1 MGSYEGIRT
10 EGLRVF
16 GIVLSKLPE
25 PSEILEQ
32 SIERK
37 ILSLATAKDMSIM
50 IQKLIEMEETMT
62 LNYGLTNNVE

>member
-1 MGSYEGIRT
+1 VGSYEGIRT

-16 GIVLSKLPE
+16 STIISKLPE
-25 PSEILEQ
+25 PSDVFENSMEL
-32 SIERK
+32 K

-62 LNYGLTNNVE
+62 LS

>member
-16 GIVLSKLPE
+16 GIVLGKLPA
-25 PSEILEQ
+25 PSHVLEQ

-37 ILSLATAKDMSIM
+37 ILTLATAKDMSIM
-50 IQKLIEMEETMT
+50 IQKMIEMEETMT
-62 LNYGLTNNVE
+62 LK